1 MKSTFE
7 RLNIKKKTRI
17 IQSCIDEFGL
27 YGYDHC
33 SIDRIIQNAGISKG
47 GLYEYI
53 DSKDELYIYVVS
65 YCFDSLYDYIEAY
78 FKKSSGNL
86 PLDILDRFRIVSN
99 IAIDFYIDHP
109 EMIAFIVKCNYL
121 SNQLLHKKVQDI
133 FLQRFLRIFG
143 SGQGNDSLAFD
154 YQPLLELLQWLL
166 IKTRNDFLLQLESAE
181 NKLSVRDAYLRQ
193 WEFYFSILR
202 NGIYKTGTSCMF
214 VDSPKD
220 SS

>member
-1 MKSTFE
+1 MRPAFE
-7 RLNIKKKTRI
+7 RLNKEKKTRI

-27 YGYDHC
+27 SGYDHC
-33 SIDRIIQNAGISKG
+33 SIDRIIHNAGISKG

-53 DSKDELYIYVVS
+53 ESKDDLYIYIVS
-65 YCFDSLYDYIEAY
+65 YCFDQLYDHIEEY
-78 FKKSSGNL
+78 FKTNAGSL
-86 PLDILDRFRIVSN
+86 PQDILDRFRIVSN

-121 SNQLLHKKVQDI
+121 SDQLLHKKVQDI

-143 SGQGNDSLAFD
+143 SEQGNDSLAFD
-154 YQPLLELLQWLL
+154 YQSLLQLLQWLL
-166 IKTRNDFLLQLESAE
+166 IKTRNDFLLQLESAK
-181 NKLSVRDAYLRQ
+181 NKLSVKDAYLRQ

-202 NGIYKTGTSCMF
+202 NGIYKTGR
-214 VDSPKD
+214 